1 MARARYESGD
11 DLSTVAVPQR
21 GAPLD
26 PAGLSLHF
34 AGDAILGSHPLPAR
48 GKVVIGRSPRADVR
62 IVHPSISR
70 LHAALHLGVTLRIED
85 LGGENGVRI
94 GERRLTPGELVTIVP
109 GQVVDLGSVM
119 IIVQSDAAATRPR
132 QLWSHEHFEVRLEEE
147 CRRAA
152 LDAGT
157 FGLVRLH
164 ASGPV
169 EASVIEEPLIATV
182 RPHDVIAVYAPGE
195 YELLLPGAARA
206 DAQRTIREI
215 TDQLAARAVE
225 VRGGLA
231 CYPADGRTPEALIEA
246 ACAAVQEGPRKQS
259 SAFVLVGQGAMAE
272 IHRMV
277 ERIAVGTIS
286 VLLLGETG
294 VGKEVM
300 AEAVHRRS
308 LRAAMPFLRLNCAAL
323 AETLLESELFGH
335 EKGAFTG
342 AMQAKPGLLESAEGG
357 TVFLDEVGELS
368 STLQVKLLRVL
379 EERRVWRVGALKPR
393 DIDVRFIAATNRDLE
408 AESTAGRFRQDLYFR
423 LNGVTLVIP
432 PLRERVSE
440 IEGLC
445 RAFVA
450 QAWRRAGRSTEP
462 AISEE
467 ALALLQRYR
476 WPGNIRELRNIMER
490 AVLLCPDDIIL
501 PEQLP
506 LEKMSAN
513 SVPLESSV
521 PIEKGAPRAP
531 EVVTVPARTRSSTDG
546 AGGLAG
552 LRDEMVAMERQ
563 EVLDALARCAGNQT
577 QAAKMLG
584 ISRGT
589 LVSRLNAYKIPRPRK
604 RTP

>member
-1 MARARYESGD
+1 MARARNESGD

-34 AGDAILGSHPLPAR
+34 AGDAILGSQRLPAR

-70 LHAALHLGVTLRIED
+70 LHAALHLGVTLGIED

-94 GERRLTPGELVTIVP
+94 GERRLAPGELVTIVP

-119 IIVQSDAAATRPR
+119 ITVQSAAATRPR

-169 EASVIEEPLIATV
+169 AAPAIEEPLIATV

-195 YELLLPGAARA
+195 YELLLPGASRV
-206 DAQRTIREI
+206 DTQRTIREI
-215 TDQLAARAVE
+215 TVQLAARGVE

-231 CYPADGRTPEALIEA
+231 CHPADGRTPEALIEA
-246 ACAAVQEGPRKQS
+246 ACAAVQDSPRQQS

-277 ERIAVGTIS
+277 ERIAIGTIS

-342 AMQAKPGLLESAEGG
+342 ATQSKPGLLESAQGG

-423 LNGVTLVIP
+423 LNGITLLIP

-450 QAWRRAGRSTEP
+450 EAWRRAGRSTEP

-490 AVLLCPDDIIL
+490 AVLLCPDDVIL

-513 SVPLESSV
+513 SELLEK
-521 PIEKGAPRAP
+521 EAPRAAEVVAVPPPARSSP
-531 EVVTVPARTRSSTDG
+531 EV

-552 LRDEMVAMERQ
+552 LRGEMEAMARK

-589 LVSRLNAYKIPRPRK
+589 LVARLNTYKVPRPRK